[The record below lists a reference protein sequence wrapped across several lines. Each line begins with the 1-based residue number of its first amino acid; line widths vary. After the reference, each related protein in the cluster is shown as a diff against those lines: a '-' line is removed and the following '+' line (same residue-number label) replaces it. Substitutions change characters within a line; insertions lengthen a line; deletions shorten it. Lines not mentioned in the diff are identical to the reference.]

1 MQCILWVFGHASP
14 IMRILVMNDD
24 GYKAAGIAAIVNELS
39 KIATVTV
46 VAPDENRSGASNS
59 LTLNRGLRVSTSRS
73 NWYHVDGTPT
83 DCAYLALTA
92 LLEEPP
98 DLAISGI
105 NEGAN
110 LGDMVIYSGTVA
122 AAMEAYFLGI
132 PAIAVSV
139 NNRRPKHYET
149 AARVARQ
156 LAQAFHESEPPPT
169 GLINVNVPDLPEHEL
184 LGYRVTRLGR
194 RMRDDK
200 AEPLGISSAGEKTFQ
215 LSTNLP
221 GFLPG
226 GGTDVEAVEDGLVSI
241 TPLTIDMTDDACLY
255 HLSQWLEMSAP
266 RLGRRSPS
274 PAELPSSQ

>member
-1 MQCILWVFGHASP
+1 
-14 IMRILVMNDD
+14 MRILVMNDD
-24 GYKAAGIAAIVNELS
+24 GYRAAGIAALVDELS
-39 KIATVTV
+39 KVASVTV

-59 LTLNRGLRVSTSRS
+59 LTLNRALRVSTARK
-73 NWYHVDGTPT
+73 NWFHVDGTPT

-92 LLEEPP
+92 LLDEPP

-132 PAIAVSV
+132 PAIAVSI
-139 NNRRPKHYET
+139 NNKQPKHYDT

-156 LAQAFHESEPPPT
+156 LSQAFYENETPPT
-169 GLINVNVPDLPEHEL
+169 GLINVNVPDLAEHEL
-184 LGYRVTRLGR
+184 SGYRVTRLGR

-200 AEPLGISSAGEKTFQ
+200 AEPAGFSADGEKTFQ
-215 LSTNLP
+215 LATNLP

-226 GGTDVEAVEDGLVSI
+226 NGTDVEAVEHGLVSV

-255 HLSQWLEMSAP
+255 HLSQWLEMSIP
-266 RLGRRSPS
+266 QFPFSQTP
-274 PAELPSSQ
+274 EKSSTSQ